1 MPSTLKGRRAVVA
14 GRDRLWREDAED
26 MLLDRSCEVEI
37 CRDPTE
43 LVRLVETGP
52 VDLLVVDGPSAVEM
66 LSALEGREVPYV
78 LVLDEGDAVR
88 PQLDGVSN
96 GGVRVVLPAAPY
108 SAVALGQ
115 LRSWFES
122 PEAASELDLA
132 VLRDL
137 GSTFGSALSGVLD
150 VFVED
155 APVRADRL
163 AASVAAADWEAA
175 RRDAHSL
182 KSSTATFGLMIL
194 AADIAAFEAACR
206 VGRGPDEAHRMAGVG
221 DRIRAGIVQV
231 QRAVAAQG

>member
-26 MLLDRSCEVEI
+26 MLLDRSCEVET
-37 CRDPTE
+37 CREPGE
-43 LVRLVETGP
+43 LVRLVDAGP
-52 VDLLVVDGPSAVEM
+52 VDLLVVDGPSAAEM
-66 LSALEGREVPYV
+66 LAALDGRELPFV

-88 PQLDGVSN
+88 PQLDGFST
-96 GGVRVVLPAAPY
+96 GGARVVLPAAPY

-122 PEAASELDLA
+122 PDDASELDLA
-132 VLRDL
+132 VLKDL
-137 GSTFGSALSGVLD
+137 GGTFGAALAGVLD

-206 VGRGPDEAHRMAGVG
+206 VGRGPDEAHRMAGVA
-221 DRIRAGIVQV
+221 DRIREGITEV
-231 QRAVAAQG
+231 QRAVAELG